1 MVQIVEGS
9 EHFNEID
16 QIINTLKH
24 FQWEQ
29 NVKDDEEK
37 DIQIVK
43 YLSFEKIIENLEHTK
58 KFGYELRKLNV
69 VSASAY
75 SLILKKIQHEIIKLE
90 SRVDNLAYN
99 QERNEISLGIY
110 KSLMIDILEDIKRLN
125 DETV

>member
-9 EHFNEID
+9 DFNEID

-37 DIQIVK
+37 DIVIVK
-43 YLSFEKIIENLEHTK
+43 HLSFEKIIENLEHTK

-69 VSASAY
+69 VSLGTY
-75 SLILKKIQHEIIKLE
+75 SSILMKIQHEIIKLE

>member
-9 EHFNEID
+9 E
-16 QIINTLKH
+16 
-24 FQWEQ
+24 
-29 NVKDDEEK
+29 
-37 DIQIVK
+37 
-43 YLSFEKIIENLEHTK
+43 LSFEKIIENLEHTK
-58 KFGYELRKLNV
+58 KIGYELRKLNV

>member
-58 KFGYELRKLNV
+58 
-69 VSASAY
+69 
-75 SLILKKIQHEIIKLE
+75 IQHEIIKLE